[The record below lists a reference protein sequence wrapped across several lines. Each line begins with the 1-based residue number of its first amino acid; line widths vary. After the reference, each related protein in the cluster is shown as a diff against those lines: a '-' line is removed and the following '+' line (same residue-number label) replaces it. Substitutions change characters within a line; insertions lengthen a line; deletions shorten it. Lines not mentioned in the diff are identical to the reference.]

1 MPTFLKNLTNMSC
14 RRDSTKRKA
23 SSAFLDS
30 DNDSDSSDVDDVST
44 QKEKRMSNNIE
55 SDLESIVDDDSL
67 TQDNEDSPERE
78 QMLIVYDRK
87 IKIKINSTTRT
98 EILKLVRRLVLPH
111 EKFICEGNK
120 LGTFSRPDFRNTKTW
135 YYAVLTNGGYTGL
148 SARGLAKVWVTFRG
162 EIAEAFSN
170 HRSYSSVNMKKA
182 FLRGKYTW

>member
-55 SDLESIVDDDSL
+55 SDLESIIDDESL

-87 IKIKINSTTRT
+87 IKIKIN
-98 EILKLVRRLVLPH
+98 IKI
-111 EKFICEGNK
+111 KI
-120 LGTFSRPDFRNTKTW
+120 
-135 YYAVLTNGGYTGL
+135 
-148 SARGLAKVWVTFRG
+148 AR
-162 EIAEAFSN
+162 
-170 HRSYSSVNMKKA
+170 
-182 FLRGKYTW
+182 